1 MLRSCC
7 ALLLLLPL
15 YARAQTIYPQSSVTR
30 YGDAYTIYPFSV
42 STIRLQQVAA
52 EAKGNR
58 GTYHAISFR
67 RNARTYLQT
76 GVPRTVELELRMG
89 GADFGRFQSR
99 FAANWATGPAL
110 VVARRKV
117 SLPDWRQRPSKGPAK
132 FDARIVFDR
141 PFAHDGKWALLWEIT
156 VHSNTSTAA
165 YPADL
170 AGKGESF
177 TGGTYRTLQNGCATN
192 TGKGAVLGFTVDAD
206 FRTTGRTSEL
216 LFLTARAPARAPVAV
231 VVGLSDPR
239 FSVPGLCAPL
249 RASPD
254 ALIGLGVADA
264 QGFVVPVFFGAGAW
278 NPTWKDLVLYTQGLA
293 PDPTQGDLPIALSTA
308 GRLQLPGRPPVGPV
322 VRRIYAFSLG
332 AATGGGPYEGGA
344 VIRLD

>member
-7 ALLLLLPL
+7 ALLLMLPL
-15 YARAQTIYPQSSVTR
+15 CAPAQTVYPKSSVTR
-30 YGDAYTIYPFSV
+30 YSDAYTIYPFSV
-42 STIRLQQVAA
+42 ATIRLQQVAA
-52 EAKGNR
+52 EAKGVPGSYR
-58 GTYHAISFR
+58 AISFR

-76 GVPRTVELELRMG
+76 GVARTVELELRMG
-89 GADFGRFQSR
+89 GADFARFESR
-99 FAANWATGPAL
+99 FARNWVTGPVL

-141 PFAHDGKWALLWEIT
+141 LFAHDGKQALLWE
-156 VHSNTSTAA
+156 VAVYSNTSTSA

-177 TGGTYRTLQNGCATN
+177 TGASYRTVQNGCPTN
-192 TGKGAVLGFTVDAD
+192 TSKGAVLGFTVDAD

-216 LFLTARAPARAPVAV
+216 LFLTARAPAGAPVTV
-231 VVGLSDPR
+231 LMGLTDPK

-254 ALIGLGVADA
+254 ALVGLGVADG
-264 QGFVVPVFFGAGAW
+264 QGFVAPVFFHGGAW
-278 NPTWKDLVLYTQGLA
+278 NPSWQDRVLYTQGVA
-293 PDPTQGDLPIALSTA
+293 PDATQGNLPLALSTA
-308 GRLQLPGRPPVGPV
+308 GRLQLPSRPPIGPV
-322 VRRIYAFSLG
+322 VRRIYAFSLR
-332 AATGGGPYEGGA
+332 ATTAGGPYEGGA